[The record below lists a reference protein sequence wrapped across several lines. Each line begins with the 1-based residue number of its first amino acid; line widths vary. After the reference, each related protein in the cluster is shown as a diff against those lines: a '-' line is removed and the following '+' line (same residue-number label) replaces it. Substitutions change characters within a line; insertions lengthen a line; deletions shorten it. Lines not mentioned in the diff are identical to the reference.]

1 MAPNLL
7 SPESLRQRAAISHA
21 VELLGDSILLAHA
34 KDVNTSGQV
43 VSAGDGAL
51 NFPAFVARRQL

>member
-1 MAPNLL
+1 MAANLL
-7 SPESLRQRAAISHA
+7 SPESLRHQRAAISHA
-21 VELLGDSILLAHA
+21 LELLGDSILLAHA

-51 NFPAFVARRQL
+51 NFQPS